1 MSYIIRAVQS
11 TWTTAY
17 ILKKRREV
25 PSREN
30 LANLDVENFPSLY
43 YNMCSMRRIA
53 SISMSEDEMYI
64 VVVKERNAAST
75 VRTVTAASGCQQP
88 LIAGPARVRLEAV
101 ACQSKT
107 SVSCTPATSKTQLS
121 ISIAF
126 ILHNQPRS
134 TSLKFKRNHQLF
146 ICAFYS
152 VLSIVDRPNHDGDY
166 AVRSF
171 LDKVHI
177 ESIISHCE

>member
-1 MSYIIRAVQS
+1 
-11 TWTTAY
+11 
-17 ILKKRREV
+17 
-25 PSREN
+25 
-30 LANLDVENFPSLY
+30 
-43 YNMCSMRRIA
+43 MRRIA

-75 VRTVTAASGCQQP
+75 VRTVTQAAASGCQQP

-177 ESIISHCE
+177 ESIKSHCE

>member
-1 MSYIIRAVQS
+1 MSYIIRAFQL
-11 TWTTAY
+11 TWTPAY

-30 LANLDVENFPSLY
+30 FANFDVQNFPSSY
-43 YNMCSMRRIA
+43 YSMCSMRRIA
-53 SISMSEDEMYI
+53 SISMSEDEIYI

-152 VLSIVDRPNHDGDY
+152 VLSIVNRPNHITKIG
-166 AVRSF
+166 
-171 LDKVHI
+171 
-177 ESIISHCE
+177 

>member
-17 ILKKRREV
+17 ISKKRREV

-30 LANLDVENFPSLY
+30 LANLDVENFPS
-43 YNMCSMRRIA
+43 NMCSMRRIA

-88 LIAGPARVRLEAV
+88 LIAGPARDRLEAV
-101 ACQSKT
+101 ACQSKIY
-107 SVSCTPATSKTQLS
+107 VSHTPTTSKTRLS
-121 ISIAF
+121 VS
-126 ILHNQPRS
+126 Q
-134 TSLKFKRNHQLF
+134 
-146 ICAFYS
+146 
-152 VLSIVDRPNHDGDY
+152 
-166 AVRSF
+166 
-171 LDKVHI
+171 
-177 ESIISHCE
+177 